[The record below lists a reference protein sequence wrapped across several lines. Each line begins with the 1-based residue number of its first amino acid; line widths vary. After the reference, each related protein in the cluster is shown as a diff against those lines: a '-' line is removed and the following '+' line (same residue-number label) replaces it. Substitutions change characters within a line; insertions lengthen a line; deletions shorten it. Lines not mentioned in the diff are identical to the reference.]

1 MRCPM
6 IKDAMVGLS
15 ADESLGLIEAHGV
28 GTWSWDLLSSEV
40 DWSAGMSRI
49 LGLNHEA
56 AARTINQ
63 FEQLMHPDDRPDF
76 SNPARLAASGVA
88 EQEYRVLRPD
98 GELRWV
104 RSFGKLIHSRDGR
117 AERLVGVVFDVTD
130 VRLGLVALQ
139 QREGLIDALRD
150 LFDVVIWTTEADGE
164 IRDELEWWRATGQTG
179 HVDHWNRLE
188 AVHPDDRQKVRDAWA
203 EAVRTRQRYSMSCR
217 VKWNGAYA
225 PIVSR
230 AAPILG
236 RHGEIEGWVGFSA
249 RQDGSIALGLEV
261 DGADSPPLT
270 PGQVRAARGY
280 LGWSAEQLA
289 EHAGVSFSTVRRVE
303 TPGERGV
310 REQSIAAIRKA
321 LERAGIS
328 FTTGVDGRT
337 GVFMK

>member
-1 MRCPM
+1 M
-6 IKDAMVGLS
+6 INGGTAGLS
-15 ADESLGLIEAHGV
+15 AGESLGLIEAHGV

-40 DWSAGMSRI
+40 DWSPGMSRI
-49 LGLNHEA
+49 LGLHHDT
-56 AARTINQ
+56 AARTIEQ

-76 SNPARLAASGVA
+76 SNPGRLVSNGVA
-88 EQEYRVLRPD
+88 EREYRVLRPD

-117 AERLVGVVFDVTD
+117 AERLIGVAFDVTD
-130 VRLGLVALQ
+130 VRLGLTALQ
-139 QREGLIDALRD
+139 QKDGLIDALRE
-150 LFDVVIWTTEADGE
+150 LFDIVVWTTDADGE

-179 HVDHWNRLE
+179 HVDRWNRLE
-188 AVHPDDRQKVRDAWA
+188 AVHPDDRQKVRDAWD
-203 EAVRTRQRYSMSCR
+203 EALRTRQRYSVSCR
-217 VKWNGAYA
+217 VKWNGSYA
-225 PIVSR
+225 PLISR
-230 AAPILG
+230 ATPILG
-236 RHGEIEGWVGFSA
+236 RNGEVEGWIGFSA
-249 RQDGSIALGLEV
+249 RRDGSMALGLEA
-261 DGADSPPLT
+261 DGPDAAPLT